1 MNPIQSPNTG
11 VGKNLYFE
19 QLGLSY
25 FYFQSKEFP
34 LEMPIKIAAKNKQQA
49 WDKFVT
55 QHFGALKPNKKDWKI
70 T

>member
-1 MNPIQSPNTG
+1 MNPAQSYNT
-11 VGKNLYFE
+11 KSEENSHFE